1 MTENDNISTP
11 PVDNPID
18 GVVGTYEAQ
27 FNTIRAVVLADLQR
41 QGSEYAMSVQKLV
54 KVCISANLEIS
65 LMAERHCM
73 NILQKFRACR
83 AKLVNHTN
91 HNAMFSID
99 DKSLLVDFDLSK
111 PSHSILLAKKM
122 QPDVYAT
129 NLDIQSNLLLLK
141 QIQALFAEQIDEANI
156 AIPYRQCM
164 TRVAEARRR
173 LDESK
178 EMLQAQIQSR
188 ANTAF
193 DYEPGLSLYTL
204 NFSDDMSMMFWD
216 RYTITQVTAK
226 SYYIEQHC
234 IIEHTIS
241 GDIEPER
248 YIAIHKPSKN
258 NTAQFFAERLA
269 CLTSMVRPEP
279 NVEAT
284 EHTDVNDTID
294 DAEDAEEF
302 YSLAELVEMGWSESD
317 IADYKANHP
326 MSDEQWYKQD

>member
-1 MTENDNISTP
+1 MDNVENQIQP
-11 PVDNPID
+11 AVDNPTV
-18 GVVGTYEAQ
+18 GSVGTYEAQ

-65 LMAERHCM
+65 LLAEKHCK

-91 HNAMFSID
+91 YNAMFSID
-99 DKSLLVDFDLSK
+99 DKALLVDFDLSK
-111 PSHSILLAKKM
+111 PGHSILCARKM

-129 NLDIQSNLLLLK
+129 NLDIQSNMLLLK
-141 QIQALFAEQIDEANI
+141 QIQVLFSEQIDDASI

-164 TRVAEARRR
+164 DSVAEARRQ
-173 LDESK
+173 LDANK
-178 EMLQAQIQSR
+178 EMLHAQIQSR

-193 DYEPGLSLYTL
+193 EFEPGLSLYTL

-216 RYTITQVTAK
+216 RYTITQSTAK

-241 GDIEPER
+241 GDVEPER

-258 NTAQFFAERLA
+258 NTAQFFADRLA

-279 NVEAT
+279 TVQPSEQPVEVH
-284 EHTDVNDTID
+284 EEPD
-294 DAEDAEEF
+294 DNEE
-302 YSLAELVEMGWSESD
+302 YYCLAELVEMGWSDKD

-326 MSDEQWYKQD
+326 MPDKEWFKQID